1 MKDFSLK
8 RKKKKTLKSYQK
20 KKNAWGAQKFSY
32 VSYRACQKSVQK
44 EAIESFQMVLHT
56 QDYQHKDLEVWT
68 YNFHLC
74 SFITP
79 IIEALYS
86 LLTYMN
92 KDPATADRWKLA
104 IPW

>member
-8 RKKKKTLKSYQK
+8 RKKNTITLKSYQK
-20 KKNAWGAQKFSY
+20 KNAWGDQKFSY

-44 EAIESFQMVLHT
+44 EAIESFQMVLHA
-56 QDYQHKDLEVWT
+56 QHKGLEVWT
-68 YNFHLC
+68 YNFNLC

-86 LLTYMN
+86 LLTYMK

-104 IPW
+104 ILCTI